1 MIPKCHY
8 MQSLKQMHL
17 KTLNLTLD
25 SQSSK
30 RDEWE
35 GVCLAHKDVKNVK
48 MSKGDA
54 LELAKHY
61 L

>member
-1 MIPKCHY
+1 

-35 GVCLAHKDVKNVK
+35 GVCSAHKDVK

>member
-1 MIPKCHY
+1 

-17 KTLNLTLD
+17 ETLNLTLD